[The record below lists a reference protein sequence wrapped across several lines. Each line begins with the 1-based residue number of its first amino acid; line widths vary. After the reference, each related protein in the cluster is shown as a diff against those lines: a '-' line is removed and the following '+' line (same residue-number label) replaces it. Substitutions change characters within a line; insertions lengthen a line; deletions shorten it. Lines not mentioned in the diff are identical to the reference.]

1 MSNPTPILNM
11 SKIYD
16 HSRHGWTLSKVPSSS
31 TDPVGSSRSFPAIPA
46 SSAVYRPRCLQV
58 RFLSKT
64 TIPVWN
70 ALPWSWR
77 PSHWRRSSCVCSLSS
92 HHDMCTYCTNCFSS
106 FVPVWVHLCT
116 ASALHVPPSLFTVT
130 TVWRDTFGGHRHL
143 LLLNQNRHWQ
153 THRQKSDRRTR
164 DAPKLYQ
171 TSGWVQLKKDFEAV
185 ELFIQK
191 HGKPVMVFY
200 RASAYWRAIL
210 ILQIC
215 PSVCLSVR
223 LNTTIVTIEGE

>member
-31 TDPVGSSRSFPAIPA
+31 TDPAGSSRSFPAIPA

-116 ASALHVPPSLFTVT
+116 ASALHVPPPLFKITRLWCTVLWHPFE
-130 TVWRDTFGGHRHL
+130 VIL
-143 LLLNQNRHWQ
+143 LL
-153 THRQKSDRRTR
+153 
-164 DAPKLYQ
+164 
-171 TSGWVQLKKDFEAV
+171 V
-185 ELFIQK
+185 ENEQQCTIWF
-191 HGKPVMVFY
+191 
-200 RASAYWRAIL
+200 
-210 ILQIC
+210 ILQCYRQPNIVKTHSTMLAIAP
-215 PSVCLSVR
+215 PSPRNGWFCANCAS
-223 LNTTIVTIEGE
+223 